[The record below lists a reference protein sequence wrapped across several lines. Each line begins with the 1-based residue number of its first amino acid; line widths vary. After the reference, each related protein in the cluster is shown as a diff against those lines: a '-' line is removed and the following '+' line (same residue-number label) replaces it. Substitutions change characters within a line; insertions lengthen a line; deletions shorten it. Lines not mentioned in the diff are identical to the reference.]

1 MRLASLV
8 LLRTR
13 PPAHAASR
21 TAKRQQIKGIA
32 SMTEFSRPRIRT
44 LLSLSA
50 ASVALCAA
58 PALAQDT
65 TAAPAE
71 TADATSAD
79 DGTIVVTGSL
89 ITNPNLERSTPVNVT
104 TSEEV
109 ELRQTNVAEQLLREV
124 PGVVP
129 STGAAVNN
137 GNAGASF
144 VNLRGLGSNRNLV
157 LLDGVRIAPSNQIGR
172 VDLNNIPLALIERT
186 EVLTGGASTTY
197 GADAV
202 SGVVNFI
209 TKRDFTGLEIQASE
223 QITERGDGNIFRVD
237 ATIGASF
244 DDQRGNAVFSIGYQE
259 ADPVYQGARD
269 FSRFNINFA
278 SGNVAGSGTVKR
290 VGTVVPGLAAQSVNP
305 TTGALVTGTTF
316 PNFNFNPFNIF
327 QTPFERFNIFGA
339 ANYEITDGLEVYT
352 RGLFSKN
359 TVDTI
364 IAPSGIFGVAANIN
378 VSNPL
383 LPTPAALSFC
393 QSNIDLDPRAPLVDE
408 ATGAVIETRVLRPT
422 LAQCQA
428 ARTATDPSNP
438 LTFNPATGTFSSG
451 TYLQFPT
458 QVSRR
463 TTELGPRLNTFTT
476 TIFDYRLGVRGNIT
490 DSINWDVFGAYGES
504 ENRQLIRNYSLNSRF
519 TQGLLAIQ
527 DASGAVVCLNP
538 ANGCV
543 PINAFGPEGSITQ
556 NQIGFLTA
564 DSSTSVKTTLAQA
577 RATISGDFGAALPW
591 AEDAISFAIGGEYRQ
606 YTADQRGDT
615 LSASGDL
622 GGSGGPTPTV
632 VGGFDVYEAFGEL
645 IAPLVQDRPFFH
657 SLTFEGG
664 IRYSHYT
671 VNAPGT
677 PKFNTTT
684 WKAGGSWEPIPS
696 IKVRGNYARSVR
708 APNIGELFAPVSTGL
723 TTLANDP
730 CASIDDDGDV
740 IRGAP
745 TGTLRAVC
753 LAQGAPIAQLGF
765 IPQPTAG
772 QGNATGGGDVNLK
785 PEKAN
790 SYTIGAVFQPE
801 FLPGFSFSV
810 DYYNVKVTGAISAP
824 TPGDAIQACF
834 GTPDTAGNFS
844 PAAGAENT
852 QACQVIRRNTITGG
866 LAGDPTTVPG
876 LLLTL
881 SNLGQI
887 TTDGVDVT
895 MNYNTDLG
903 FAKLALS
910 FAGNWT
916 NSQKF
921 KATPF
926 SLNRECVGFF
936 SGNCAGGAGTAAD
949 IGSIQPEFS
958 WTQRTTLTFDNVDLS
973 LLWRHISAVTR
984 EPDDV
989 LNGAGPSYSGP
1000 VPGTQSSLPGA
1011 PAPGAL
1017 GNRNFGFI
1025 EAYDYFDLAARI
1037 GVGDN
1042 LTLTVTVA
1050 NLFDKQPPITGQDVG
1065 SASFNS
1071 GNTYP
1076 STYDA
1081 LGRTYRV
1088 GARLRF

>member
-1 MRLASLV
+1 MTSSFKPRL
-8 LLRTR
+8 
-13 PPAHAASR
+13 
-21 TAKRQQIKGIA
+21 
-32 SMTEFSRPRIRT
+32 RT
-44 LLSLSA
+44 LLSLGGA
-50 ASVALCAA
+50 GIALCAA
-58 PALAQDT
+58 PAFAQDT
-65 TAAPAE
+65 PQ
-71 TADATSAD
+71 TADAAPAD

-137 GNAGASF
+137 GNGGASF

-157 LLDGVRIAPSNQIGR
+157 LLDGVRIAPSNQVGR

-209 TKRDFTGLEIQASE
+209 TKQNFSGLEVSASE

-237 ATIGASF
+237 ATIGANF
-244 DDQRGNAVFSIGYQE
+244 DDSRGNAVFSIGYQE
-259 ADPVYQGARD
+259 ADPVYQGARA
-269 FSRFNINFA
+269 FSRYNINFA
-278 SGNVAGSGTVKR
+278 SGNVAGSGT
-290 VGTVVPGLAAQSVNP
+290 TVPTRFTVPGLTPRSVNP
-305 TTGALVTGTTF
+305 TTGGLVAGTTF
-316 PNFNFNPFNIF
+316 PNFNFNPYNIF
-327 QTPFERFNIFGA
+327 QTPFQRFNIFGQ
-339 ANYEITDGLEVYT
+339 ANYELADGIEVYT

-359 TVDTI
+359 KVSTI
-364 IAPSGIFGVAANIN
+364 VAPSGAFGIAANIN

-383 LPTPAALSFC
+383 LPTPAALAFC
-393 QSNIDLDPRAPLVDE
+393 QSNIDLDPRAPLTD
-408 ATGAVIETRVLRPT
+408 ADGNVIDLRVLRPT

-428 ARTATDPSNP
+428 ARTANDPSTP
-438 LTFNPATGTFSSG
+438 LTFNPATGTFSNG
-451 TYLQFPT
+451 TYLEFPT

-463 TTELGPRLNTFTT
+463 TTELGPRLNSFTT
-476 TIFDYRLGVRGNIT
+476 TIFDYRLGVRGSIT
-490 DSINWDVFGAYGES
+490 DSINFDLFGSYGES

-519 TQGLLAIQ
+519 TQGLRAIR
-527 DASGAVVCLNP
+527 DASGANVCLDP
-538 ANGCV
+538 SNGCV
-543 PINAFGPEGSITQ
+543 PVDAFGPEGAITAAQ
-556 NQIGFLTA
+556 AAFLSA
-564 DSSTSVKTTLAQA
+564 DSSTTSKTSLAQA
-577 RATISGDFGAALPW
+577 RATISGDFGASLPW
-591 AEDAISFAIGGEYRQ
+591 AEDAVSFAIGGEYRR
-606 YTADQRGDT
+606 YTAEQRGDL
-615 LSASGDL
+615 LSGNGDL
-622 GGSGGPTPTV
+622 GGSGGPTATV

-645 IAPLVQDRPFFH
+645 IAPIVQDKPFFQ

-671 VNAPGT
+671 VDAPTSPGY
-677 PKFNTTT
+677 NTTT
-684 WKAGGSWEPIPS
+684 WKAGGSWEPVSSLKI
-696 IKVRGNYARSVR
+696 RGNYARSVR
-708 APNIGELFAPVSTGL
+708 APNINELFLPATTGL
-723 TTLANDP
+723 TALADDP
-730 CASIDDDGDV
+730 CASIDDEGNT

-745 TGTLRAVC
+745 TGTLRAIC
-753 LAQGAPIAQLGF
+753 LGQGAPIAQLGF
-765 IPQPTAG
+765 IPVPTAG
-772 QGNATGGGDVNLK
+772 QGNATGGGNVNLR

-801 FLPGFSFSV
+801 FLPGFSISV
-810 DYYNVKVTGAISAP
+810 DYYNIKVKDAISAP
-824 TPGDAIQACF
+824 TPGDGITACF
-834 GTPDTAGNFS
+834 GTPTGTTPQGAPIYT
-844 PAAGAENT
+844 PAAGAENSE
-852 QACQVIRRNTITGG
+852 ACRVIRRNTITGG
-866 LAGDPTTVPG
+866 LAGDPNAVPG
-876 LLLTL
+876 LFLNL

-887 TTDGVDVT
+887 TTDGIDLT

-916 NSQKF
+916 HSQKF
-921 KATPF
+921 RATPF
-926 SLNRECVGFF
+926 SLNRECVGYF

-958 WTQRTTLTFDNVDLS
+958 WTQRTTLSFENVDLS
-973 LLWRHISAVTR
+973 LLWRHISAVQH

-989 LNGAGPSYSGP
+989 ANGAGPSYSGP
-1000 VPGTQSSLPGA
+1000 IPGTQSALPGA
-1011 PAPGAL
+1011 PAPGSL
-1017 GNRNFGFI
+1017 GNRDFNFI
-1025 EAYDYFDLAARI
+1025 QAYDYFDLSTRI

-1042 LTLTVTVA
+1042 LTLTLTVA
-1050 NLFDKQPPITGQDVG
+1050 NLFDKKPPITGQDVG

-1081 LGRTYRV
+1081 LGRTFRV